1 MKLRRIKLSGFKSFV
16 EPTTIP
22 LPSDIT
28 AVVGPNGCGKSNV
41 VDAVR
46 WVLGEGSAK
55 HLRGGHMSDFV
66 FNGSDNRA
74 PVSRAVAELVF
85 DNSEGVLGGPY
96 AAYDEISVK
105 RAVDRDGGS
114 EYYLN
119 GSRCRRKDITDLFL
133 GTGLGPR
140 AYAIIEQGTIG
151 RIVEARPE
159 DRRLMVEEAA
169 GVTRYK
175 ERRKETVRRIEQT
188 RENLERVEDLRS
200 ELGDRLERLGEQAE
214 WAREYKRLKQE
225 QREVDQQ
232 LLGARY
238 RDQRKA
244 VEAQQGEVR
253 RYETELE
260 AARSQF
266 TETEAEAERQRQ
278 ALDQANEAVNE
289 AQGRYYARESELAGL
304 EREQAHARQEKQRL
318 EEERDAAHGEIA
330 ELEQRLAEHQQRI
343 DEAVGEQEDLRA
355 EVARLEAAHQEAA
368 SALEQAREHLRAA
381 EEADREAREAVQAPA
396 QEAGLQDER
405 RQQAESRLAA
415 LAERRGTLRAE
426 LAELAETTKDVDTE
440 SAQATLET
448 AEERRDQAAGELEAA
463 EAAFLDREGE
473 RDEATEA
480 VTQRRHERERIMAQL
495 ESLRTLER
503 RGEDLNTGTQA
514 LLERV
519 EGDRSRLLGG
529 RIRVASGW
537 ETAVEEVLADR
548 LQALVVAGSEW
559 PEELTW
565 MRAQEAGRYPAVRPG
580 NGQAGD
586 AAGGGLL
593 GKVECDSNL
602 RPVIAEWLV
611 GVGVADDL
619 DHALARA
626 GELGPGAVLVTP
638 EGDRVGRDWVV
649 VHRGDADPETSW
661 LRRQREIERLEERL
675 AAEEEKVTRAEE
687 ALEAARTA
695 FDTARERVDA
705 ARGDLSRSEEAVR
718 QAREELNRRQGE
730 ANRAEERR
738 QHLEAELERLA
749 DEEATETA
757 AKEEAAEAVE
767 AARQRESAGQAE
779 SEARQRELE
788 DARTAAQSAESAER
802 EAREALNQAKSRLD
816 SLEAARQETERH
828 TQWANDE
835 LAKRRQRLD
844 ELQERLAE
852 QGEPA
857 SGIQERLDAA
867 MAARAEAEAEL
878 NERRKAAEAAQSA
891 LSQTE
896 GRRAEAE
903 TEVEARRSALEEARQ
918 DLNKA
923 EVRLEEVEGR
933 IQEAGTT
940 PQAVLAGLSDDADAA
955 ALEKRRG
962 ELQKAIDQLGTV
974 NLAAIEEHDEVS
986 ERKSHLDDQA
996 ADLEEALNT
1005 LENAIHRI
1013 DAETRK
1019 RFRETFEAVDAN
1031 FRRLFP
1037 RLFGGGRAYLAMT
1050 DTQSSRSGKES
1061 GAREAAT
1068 EADPMETGV
1077 DIMAQ
1082 PPGKKV
1088 SSINLLS
1095 GGEKALTAVAMTFAL
1110 FQLNPAP
1117 FCVLDE
1123 VDAPLDDAN
1132 VGRYGELLQEMSET
1146 TQFIVVTHNKTTM
1159 QVAEQLVGVTMAE
1172 PGVSRMVAVSVE
1184 EGAELVEAG

>member
-55 HLRGGHMSDFV
+55 HLRGGHMTDFI

-175 ERRKETVRRIEQT
+175 ERRKETVRRIEHT

-200 ELGDRLERLGEQAE
+200 ELGDRLERLGEQAQ

-225 QREVDQQ
+225 QREIDHQ

-238 RDQRKA
+238 RDQQKA
-244 VEAQQGEVR
+244 VEARQGEVR

-260 AARSQF
+260 AARRQV
-266 TETEAEAERQRQ
+266 TEAEAEAERQRQ
-278 ALDQANEAVNE
+278 TFDQANEAVNE
-289 AQGRYYARESELAGL
+289 AQGRYYARESEIAGL
-304 EREQAHARQEKQRL
+304 EREQDHARQEKQRL
-318 EEERDAAHGEIA
+318 EEERDAAQGEIA
-330 ELEQRLAEHQQRI
+330 ELEERLAEHRQRI
-343 DEAVGEQEDLRA
+343 DEAAGEQEGLRE

-368 SALEQAREHLRAA
+368 AGLEQARERLRSA
-381 EEADREAREAVQAPA
+381 EEAEREAREAVQAPA
-396 QEAGLQDER
+396 REAELQEER
-405 RQQAESRLAA
+405 RQQAERRLAA
-415 LAERRGTLRAE
+415 IAERTETLKAERDE
-426 LAELAETTKDVDTE
+426 LAEDKGGVDLE
-440 SAQATLET
+440 SAQATLEA
-448 AEERRDQAAGELEAA
+448 AEERREQAAAELENA
-463 EAAFLDREGE
+463 ETALRDHEGA
-473 RDEATEA
+473 RDEAAEA
-480 VTQRRHERERIMAQL
+480 VTQRRHERERTAAQL
-495 ESLRTLER
+495 ESLRSLER
-503 RGEDLNTGTQA
+503 RGEDLNAGTQS

-519 EGDRSRLLGG
+519 NGDRSRLLGA
-529 RIRVASGW
+529 RIQAQSGW

-548 LQALVVAGSEW
+548 LQALVAAENEW
-559 PEELTW
+559 PEELAW
-565 MRAQEAGRYPAVRPG
+565 MRSQEAGRYPAVRPF

-586 AAGGGLL
+586 APEDGLL
-593 GKVECDSNL
+593 AKVDCDTEL
-602 RPVIAEWLV
+602 RPVVAEWLV

-619 DHALARA
+619 DSALARA
-626 GELGPGAVLVTP
+626 GELGPGELLVTP
-638 EGDRVGRDWVV
+638 QGDRVGRDWVV
-649 VHRGDADPETSW
+649 VHRGAADPETSW

-675 AAEEEKVTRAEE
+675 AAEDE
-687 ALEAARTA
+687 AVSQADQALDAARAA
-695 FDTARERVDA
+695 FDAARERVDT
-705 ARGDLSRSEEAVR
+705 AREALSRAEEEMR
-718 QAREELNRRQGE
+718 QAREHVNQRQAE
-730 ANRAEERR
+730 ADRVEERR
-738 QHLEAELERLA
+738 RHLQAELDRLA
-749 DEEATETA
+749 DEKATEAT
-757 AKEEAAEAVE
+757 AKEEAAEAAE
-767 AARQRESAGQAE
+767 AARERESAGQAE
-779 SEARQRELE
+779 HQARQRELE
-788 DARTAAQSAESAER
+788 EARTATQSAEAAER

-816 SLEAARQETERH
+816 SLEAARQEAERH

-835 LAKRRQRLD
+835 LAKRQQRLNEVD
-844 ELQERLAE
+844 QRLAE

-857 SGIQERLDAA
+857 GDIQERLEAA
-867 MAARAEAEAEL
+867 LAARAEAEAEL
-878 NERRKAAEAAQSA
+878 SERRKAAEAAQSA
-891 LSQTE
+891 LSE
-896 GRRAEAE
+896 AEARRAQAE
-903 TEVEARRSALEEARQ
+903 SDVEARRNALEEARQ
-918 DLNKA
+918 NLNKA

-940 PQAVLAGLSDDADAA
+940 PQAVLADLPDDADAA

-962 ELQKAIDQLGTV
+962 ELQKAIDKLGTV
-974 NLAAIEEHDEVS
+974 NLAAIEEYDEVS

-996 ADLEEALNT
+996 ADLEEALTT

-1013 DAETRK
+1013 DAETRN

-1031 FRRLFP
+1031 FRQLFP

-1050 DTQSSRSGKES
+1050 ED
-1061 GAREAAT
+1061 
-1068 EADPMETGV
+1068 DPLETGV
-1077 DIMAQ
+1077 EIMAQ

-1088 SSINLLS
+1088 RSINLLS

-1132 VGRYGELLQEMSET
+1132 VGRYGELLQEMSDT

-1184 EGAELVEAG
+1184 EGAQMVEAG